1 MSYSFN
7 PTGLGIPALKLPD
20 VFFFFRFERTSL
32 WPRHKLFMREGDY
45 GASCPLRIRAGDVHI
60 DRVRPTKQ
68 ALAIDR
74 IIMAAS
80 FVRFAFTSLLSVV
93 RVLSA

>member
-1 MSYSFN
+1 M
-7 PTGLGIPALKLPD
+7 GIPGLELPD
-20 VFFFFRFERTSL
+20 VFFPFRFDRTGL
-32 WPRHKLFMREGDY
+32 WPGHKLFMREGDY
-45 GASCPLRIRAGDVHI
+45 GASCPPRIRAGAVYI

-74 IIMAAS
+74 IIMAAF

-93 RVLSA
+93 GVLSA